1 MNSLPVRFLAKF
13 SEITAKCMDDQKS
26 ESDACA
32 LKHVRLWGALRILG
46 TMFIVSLREAADN
59 ACCDKHFKVAEADC
73 YVGAEHLDSRPS
85 VQSQLMKS

>member
-1 MNSLPVRFLAKF
+1 M
-13 SEITAKCMDDQKS
+13 S

-32 LKHVRLWGALRILG
+32 LKHLRLWGALCILG
-46 TMFIVSLREAADN
+46 IMFIVCLREAADN

-85 VQSQLMKS
+85 PQTTRMKS